1 MTLALLL
8 VDSNPSN
15 PNPLSEEEGI
25 RKVLFLQE
33 VRLYAVVIRKPS
45 GSSHTVTE
53 FTMRSM
59 IILLKFSS
67 SMLPSLNLVSQ

>member
-1 MTLALLL
+1 MLALLL

-33 VRLYAVVIRKPS
+33 VRLYAVVMRKPS
-45 GSSHTVTE
+45 DSSQTVTE

-59 IILLKFSS
+59 IIRLKFSS
-67 SMLPSLNLVSQ
+67 SIFPSLNLVSQ

>member
-1 MTLALLL
+1 MPARAFQSPKGGAALWAAERKKKDTLSSVPFFL

-33 VRLYAVVIRKPS
+33 VKLYAVVRC
-45 GSSHTVTE
+45 
-53 FTMRSM
+53 
-59 IILLKFSS
+59 
-67 SMLPSLNLVSQ
+67 